1 MQDKLLENNRILPF
15 KPGALRHSDSV
26 ALVREDG

>member
-1 MQDKLLENNRILPF
+1 MRDKLLENNTIPLF
-15 KPGALRHSDSV
+15 KPGALRHFLTV

>member
-1 MQDKLLENNRILPF
+1 MRDKLLENKGIPLF
-15 KPGALRHSDSV
+15 KPGALRHFQTA